1 MVTTWLI
8 SPGYDLI
15 RGSDPPPTL
24 FLDLDSKNGKPHG
37 RFFSYSLFVVL
48 TTHPRP
54 IFFTPFPKC
63 LVPSLYYLPQAP
75 THTMTT
81 PQPTPQPKRINDA
94 QVQQIRQLY
103 ADGQSQSQIAKSF
116 GMRQT
121 NVSKIVRGDTHKNA
135 PGPINKVGRASGER
149 HGLTKLSTE
158 EVAQMRTMRTEL
170 GTSYNDLSR
179 VFNLS
184 PTQCRLICMGVAR
197 VNG

>member
-1 MVTTWLI
+1 MVTAWLI
-8 SPGYDLI
+8 DPGYDLI

-24 FLDLDSKNGKPHG
+24 FLDLDSKNADQRMDFTQIWNTHLIPH
-37 RFFSYSLFVVL
+37 
-48 TTHPRP
+48 TPAP
-54 IFFTPFPKC
+54 IFFTTFPKC
-63 LVPSLYYLPQAP
+63 LVPSTYYLPQAP
-75 THTMTT
+75 THTMT
-81 PQPTPQPKRINDA
+81 TPQPKRINDA

-197 VNG
+197 LNG

>member
-1 MVTTWLI
+1 MT
-8 SPGYDLI
+8 
-15 RGSDPPPTL
+15 
-24 FLDLDSKNGKPHG
+24 
-37 RFFSYSLFVVL
+37 
-48 TTHPRP
+48 
-54 IFFTPFPKC
+54 
-63 LVPSLYYLPQAP
+63 

-81 PQPTPQPKRINDA
+81 PQPKRINDAQVQQIPKRINDAQVQQIPKRINDA

-197 VNG
+197 LNG

>member
-1 MVTTWLI
+1 MVTAWLI
-8 SPGYDLI
+8 DPGYDLI

-24 FLDLDSKNGKPHG
+24 FLDLDSKNADQRMDFTQIWNTHLIPH
-37 RFFSYSLFVVL
+37 
-48 TTHPRP
+48 TPRP
-54 IFFTPFPKC
+54 IFFTTFPKC
-63 LVPSLYYLPQAP
+63 LVPSTYYLPQAP
-75 THTMTT
+75 THTMT
-81 PQPTPQPKRINDA
+81 TPQPKRINDA

-197 VNG
+197 LNG